1 MARTS
6 TTPLRPHAGRV
17 LLKGLCVAAPFLAA
31 PFLAAWGPLAQP
43 PTLQDVQVAGRVL
56 HFQEPPFAGE
66 VVVAIVF
73 DQSQPA
79 SLVEAHALDALL
91 GAGLAVGNLTLLP
104 RLVEQRQLAGSAGYG
119 AIFLTSGADDQLL
132 AASLRSH
139 RVLCLTRHLEQVEHG
154 ACVVAICS
162 EPQVVIVVN
171 ETNASAVGLQFA
183 TAFRMMV
190 REI

>member
-6 TTPLRPHAGRV
+6 TMPLRRSGSG
-17 LLKGLCVAAPFLAA
+17 LLGTCLSFAALMLSAWA
-31 PFLAAWGPLAQP
+31 PSTEQAPS
-43 PTLQDVQVAGRVL
+43 LQDIQVAGRVL
-56 HFQEPPFAGE
+56 HFQVPPYSGE
-66 VVVAIVF
+66 IVVAIVF
-73 DQSQPA
+73 DQHQPA
-79 SLVEAHALDALL
+79 SVAEANALGALL
-91 GAGLAVGNLTLLP
+91 GTGLPVGNLTLRP
-104 RLVEQRQLAGSAGYG
+104 RLVEQRQLSAPGDYG
-119 AIFLTSGADDQLL
+119 AIFAASGVDDQLL
-132 AASLRSH
+132 SAGLRSH
-139 RVLCLTRHLEQVEHG
+139 RVLCLTRHLGQVEHG